1 MDGIAVICS
10 VAKHSSVL
18 DEYNSFHTG
27 MEKKQIG
34 QGLLKQVLSVVA
46 LEDSQSS
53 QSFILYIIF
62 ELYISIARV
71 ERLLQDSCPELT

>member
-1 MDGIAVICS
+1 MDGVVVICS

-18 DEYNSFHTG
+18 DDYNSFHTG
-27 MEKKQIG
+27 MEKEQVG
-34 QGLLKQVLSVVA
+34 QGLLKQVLSVVTI
-46 LEDSQSS
+46 EDLQSS

>member
-27 MEKKQIG
+27 MGKKQIG

-46 LEDSQSS
+46 IDFQSS

>member
-27 MEKKQIG
+27 MDKKQIG
-34 QGLLKQVLSVVA
+34 QGLQKQVLSVVVI
-46 LEDSQSS
+46 ED
-53 QSFILYIIF
+53 L
-62 ELYISIARV
+62 
-71 ERLLQDSCPELT
+71 

>member
-18 DEYNSFHTG
+18 DEYNSFRTG

-34 QGLLKQVLSVVA
+34 QGLLKQVLSVVVT
-46 LEDSQSS
+46 EDLQSS
-53 QSFILYIIF
+53 QTFILYIIF
-62 ELYISIARV
+62 ELYI
-71 ERLLQDSCPELT
+71 